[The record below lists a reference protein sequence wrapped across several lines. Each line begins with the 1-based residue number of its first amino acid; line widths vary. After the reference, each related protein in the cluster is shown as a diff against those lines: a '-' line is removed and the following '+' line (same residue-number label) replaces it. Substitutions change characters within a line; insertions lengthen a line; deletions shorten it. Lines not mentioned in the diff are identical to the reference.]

1 MADQSFEEI
10 NVPNPLKNKVAFD
23 ENGID
28 ADMLRRADDA
38 VAALTDAYIFSA
50 EKDVED
56 MKAVFVGITR
66 KRNWRCEDMQR
77 LYLLSHDMK
86 GQAGTYDYHLLSKV
100 CDKLCR
106 FLEQGAELKSQ
117 LSDLDLQVIEVHI
130 RAIEFILK
138 NHLTDE
144 YKQQGDEL
152 LKGLEEVLQK
162 ALKEKMP

>member
-1 MADQSFEEI
+1 MADPSFEEI
-10 NVPNPLKNKVAFD
+10 KVPNPLKNKVAFD

-28 ADMLRRADDA
+28 SEMLKQADEA
-38 VAALTDAYIFSA
+38 VAALTDSYIFSA
-50 EKDVED
+50 EKDAED
-56 MKAVFVGITR
+56 MKAVFLGIAR

-86 GQAGTYDYHLLSKV
+86 GQAGTYGYHLLSKV

-106 FLEQGAELKSQ
+106 FLEQGAEIKSQ
-117 LSDLDLQVIEVHI
+117 ISDLDLQVMDVHI
-130 RAIEFILK
+130 RAIEFVLK

-152 LKGLEEVLQK
+152 LKGLESALQK
-162 ALKEKMP
+162 ALKEEQA